1 MSPTLNPGRS
11 LTHSWNEDV
20 CMTTTNRLAHRSA
33 ALLLAVGLGTPFI
46 AAAETLRFS
55 GNFPDEHSS
64 SRAMEIFR
72 DTLAER
78 TDGDLT
84 VQLFPNMQLGGA
96 SENVDQVSTGA
107 ITGTW
112 IGIAFL
118 SRIVPE
124 LEVLSLPFA
133 FDSREDAF
141 NLIDGNIGQLLNEKL
156 AERGF
161 VALGYMELG
170 FRHVTN
176 NQRPLETIDDFRALK
191 IRLQPNQTHL
201 DTFRTIRANPVSMD
215 VNEVYGALQQG
226 VLDGQEN
233 PYSIISTRRLDEVQD
248 HLSDTGHFYD
258 FIVVLAN
265 RNAFNRLSDEQQ
277 QAVRDAM
284 AEAVAWQRQTAAE
297 EDAAARASL
306 IERGMQ
312 FTPISDETRA
322 ALREA
327 SRSVVDDLRD
337 RVGAEIVDQVLEELE
352 S

>member
-1 MSPTLNPGRS
+1 
-11 LTHSWNEDV
+11 
-20 CMTTTNRLAHRSA
+20 MTTTTRLAKCSA
-33 ALLLAVGLGTPFI
+33 AILLALGLGSPLL
-46 AAAETLRFS
+46 ANADTLRFS
-55 GNFPDEHSS
+55 GNFPDDHSS

-72 DTLAER
+72 DALAER
-78 TDGDLT
+78 TDGDLSA
-84 VQLFPNMQLGGA
+84 QLFPNMQLGGA
-96 SENVDQVSTGA
+96 SENVDQVSSGSIA
-107 ITGTW
+107 GTW
-112 IGIAFL
+112 VGIAFL
-118 SRIVPE
+118 SRTVPE
-124 LEVLSLPFA
+124 LEALSLPFA
-133 FDSREDAF
+133 FADREDAF
-141 NLIDGNIGQLLNEKL
+141 ALIDGDFGELLDEKL
-156 AERGF
+156 AEKGF

-176 NQRPLETIDDFRALK
+176 NERPIETIEDLNGLR

-201 DTFRTIRANPVSMD
+201 DTFRAIGASPISMD
-215 VNEVYGALQQG
+215 ISEVYGALQQG

-233 PYSIISTRRLDEVQD
+233 PYSIISTRRLDEVQG

-258 FIVVLAN
+258 FIVVVAN
-265 RNAFNRLSDEQQ
+265 RNVFNRLSEEKQ

-297 EDAAARASL
+297 EDEAARATL

-327 SRSVVDDLRD
+327 SQGVVEQLRD
-337 RVGAEIVDQVLEELE
+337 RIGAEVVDRVLEEIG